1 LIPAASASASLSPHF
16 RCANECER
24 IGAIPEEKLD
34 NAFRERAKEGVLNTV
49 AFLFDFAR
57 PFWKVATR

>member
-1 LIPAASASASLSPHF
+1 MAAEQL
-16 RCANECER
+16 
-24 IGAIPEEKLD
+24 
-34 NAFRERAKEGVLNTV
+34 FRERAKEGVLNTV